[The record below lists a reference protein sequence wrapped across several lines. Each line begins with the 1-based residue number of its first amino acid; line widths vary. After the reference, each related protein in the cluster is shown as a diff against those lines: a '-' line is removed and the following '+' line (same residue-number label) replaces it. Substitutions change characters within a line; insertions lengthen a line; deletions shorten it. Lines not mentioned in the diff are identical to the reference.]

1 MFQRV
6 QLPACED
13 AMDANDDGA
22 LDVSDVVYILRHLF
36 EARVSLPFPGGYI
49 AGYDLTADELFCE
62 DR

>member
-1 MFQRV
+1 
-6 QLPACED
+6 
-13 AMDANDDGA
+13 MDANDDGA